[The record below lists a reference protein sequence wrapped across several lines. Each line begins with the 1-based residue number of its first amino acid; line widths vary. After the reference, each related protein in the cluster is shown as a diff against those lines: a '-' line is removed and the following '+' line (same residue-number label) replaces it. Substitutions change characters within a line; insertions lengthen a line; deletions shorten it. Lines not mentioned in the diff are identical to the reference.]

1 VKEIRVGTENERDC
15 LVLIREGRGL
25 SINVDTKV
33 SICRDDVVNL
43 VKERIKKYGVKDA
56 EIYIKEFGALD
67 YVIKARLDYALYRF
81 TGRRLKE
88 KACKRKETSRDRL
101 RRSRLYVPGN
111 NPRLLLNAGIFESD
125 CIILDLEDSVPPDQ
139 KDSARFL
146 VKEALRNLD
155 FGESEVWVRVNRE
168 FLNDD
173 LREILLGNPH
183 GICLPKSEGKEDV
196 KEAEKLIERYES
208 EYGVR
213 GTKLMPIIESA
224 KGVVNLEEI
233 VKSSDRI
240 VAIAFGAEDFTRDI
254 GGEKSWDSL
263 LYARSRLV
271 TVAKAFGVQAL
282 DTVYSDINDIDGLI
296 EETKRIIKMGFDG
309 KGAIHPEQ
317 IGYIHECFTPSKED
331 IEYAKKVMK
340 AIEEAKKKGLGA
352 VSLDGKMIDEPVVK
366 RAERILRLG
375 GIL

>member
-1 VKEIRVGTENERDC
+1 
-15 LVLIREGRGL
+15 
-25 SINVDTKV
+25 
-33 SICRDDVVNL
+33 
-43 VKERIKKYGVKDA
+43 
-56 EIYIKEFGALD
+56 
-67 YVIKARLDYALYRF
+67 
-81 TGRRLKE
+81 
-88 KACKRKETSRDRL
+88 
-101 RRSRLYVPGN
+101 
-111 NPRLLLNAGIFESD
+111 
-125 CIILDLEDSVPPDQ
+125 
-139 KDSARFL
+139 
-146 VKEALRNLD
+146 
-155 FGESEVWVRVNRE
+155 
-168 FLNDD
+168 
-173 LREILLGNPH
+173 
-183 GICLPKSEGKEDV
+183 
-196 KEAEKLIERYES
+196 
-208 EYGVR
+208 
-213 GTKLMPIIESA
+213 
-224 KGVVNLEEI
+224 EI

-375 GIL
+375 GVL